1 MTAWCH
7 PALSPVSELWL
18 YLSHFSLLDGFKILK
33 RQHLAQGQVYTWNH
47 TFKKREEGSI
57 SFSFETYTFLWL
69 WKKCLMGNPPEGG
82 RSKSTFCSIS
92 LLWQGISGCMCH
104 RMHQKNL
111 PCDSVCTRHKHVQSR
126 VWADAEGSSILGR
139 CFTDH
144 PVKHCAV
151 LMKMVIIIK
160 NVFGRYKRER
170 LACQGLKWLFK
181 SSLMHRVVFTCNNTK
196 KLHTRAIW
204 SETVSYILDQSQL
217 KITWLSGNGNHI
229 CNLV

>member
-1 MTAWCH
+1 
-7 PALSPVSELWL
+7 
-18 YLSHFSLLDGFKILK
+18 
-33 RQHLAQGQVYTWNH
+33 
-47 TFKKREEGSI
+47 
-57 SFSFETYTFLWL
+57 
-69 WKKCLMGNPPEGG
+69 MGNPPEGG

-151 LMKMVIIIK
+151 LVKMVIIIK

-170 LACQGLKWLFK
+170 LGTTCLSRAKVAFQILLNAQGGIYLQQ
-181 SSLMHRVVFTCNNTK
+181 HQEVT
-196 KLHTRAIW
+196 H
-204 SETVSYILDQSQL
+204 Q
-217 KITWLSGNGNHI
+217 GNMK
-229 CNLV
+229 